1 VVGIDIMEK
10 RIDLT
15 EGSISG
21 KLVQLALPIMATSF
35 IQMAYNLTD
44 MLWVGRIG
52 STAVAAVGT
61 AGFFSNLAAALTMI
75 AKVGA
80 EVKVSQSLGR
90 KDEKATRNYIV
101 SALQINIVLSLIMG
115 VIILLFR
122 SKFLAFFQLENVK
135 VISMAE
141 TYLATIAM
149 GMVITNLIPV
159 LTAIF
164 NGAGNSKTPFIINT
178 VGLVVNIVF
187 DPILIYGVGP
197 IPKMGVLG
205 AALATIGSQSIVVT
219 CFLISN
225 LKSKEKYLKF
235 TLLKKPDFR
244 AIKTIFKLGIPSGVQ
259 SGLFTTFS
267 ILIARVIA
275 GSGEVAIAVQKV
287 GVQIEAITWMT
298 AGGFSTALS
307 SFVGQNYGA
316 KKHDR
321 IKEGYKATI
330 LIAGVVGILA
340 TLVLII
346 GGKGIFSVFI
356 KEKEA
361 IRLGTDYLRI
371 LGYSQLFMCIEITT
385 VGMFNGLGRTYIPA
399 AVSII
404 LTGLRVPASMILSS
418 PNLLGIDGVWWSISM
433 SSVLKGITIV
443 MILYYMTKK
452 KNLLLDNTSEKNISV
467 EVI

>member
-1 VVGIDIMEK
+1 MEK

-21 KLVQLALPIMATSF
+21 KLVKLALPIMATSF

-44 MLWVGRIG
+44 MLWVGGIG
-52 STAVAAVGT
+52 SGALAAVGT

-115 VIILLFR
+115 MVVLLFR
-122 SKFLAFFQLENVK
+122 TQFLAFFQLKNIE
-135 VISMAE
+135 VISMAK
-141 TYLATIAM
+141 TYLGVIAV

-159 LTAIF
+159 FTAIF

-178 VGLVVNIVF
+178 IGLVANIIF
-187 DPILIYGVGP
+187 DPLLIFGFGP

-205 AALATIGSQSIVVT
+205 AALATIGSQGIVVT
-219 CFLISN
+219 CFIISVAR
-225 LKSKEKYLKF
+225 SKEKYFKF
-235 TLLKKPDFR
+235 SIFKKPDFR
-244 AIKTIFKLGIPSGVQ
+244 AIKTICKLGIPSGVQ

-316 KKHDR
+316 KKYDR

-330 LIAGVVGILA
+330 LIASIVGILA
-340 TLVLII
+340 TLLLII
-346 GGKGIFSVFI
+346 GGEAIFSIFI
-356 KEKEA
+356 QEEDA
-361 IRLGTDYLRI
+361 IMLGKDYLRI

-399 AVSII
+399 AISII
-404 LTGLRVPASMILSS
+404 LTGLRVPASMVLSS
-418 PNLLGIDGVWWSISM
+418 PDILGIDGVWWSISM
-433 SSVLKGITIV
+433 SSVLKGIAIV
-443 MILYYMTKK
+443 AILYYMTKSK
-452 KNLLLDNTSEKNISV
+452 SLLQENASIEMD
-467 EVI
+467 

>member
-1 VVGIDIMEK
+1 MEK

-15 EGSISG
+15 EGSISS
-21 KLVQLALPIMATSF
+21 KLVKLALPIMATSF

-44 MLWVGRIG
+44 MLWVGGIG
-52 STAVAAVGT
+52 SGALAAVGT

-115 VIILLFR
+115 MVVLLFR
-122 SKFLAFFQLENVK
+122 TQFLAFFQLKNIE
-135 VISMAE
+135 VISMAK
-141 TYLATIAM
+141 TYLGVIAV

-159 LTAIF
+159 FTAIF

-178 VGLVVNIVF
+178 IGLVANIIF
-187 DPILIYGVGP
+187 DPLLIFGFGP

-205 AALATIGSQSIVVT
+205 AALATIGSQGIVVT
-219 CFLISN
+219 CFIISVAR
-225 LKSKEKYLKF
+225 SKEKYFKF
-235 TLLKKPDFR
+235 SIFKKPDFR
-244 AIKTIFKLGIPSGVQ
+244 AIKTICKLGIPSGVQ
-259 SGLFTTFS
+259 NGLFTTFS

-316 KKHDR
+316 KKYDR

-330 LIAGVVGILA
+330 LIASIVGILA
-340 TLVLII
+340 TLLLII
-346 GGKGIFSVFI
+346 GGEAIFSIFI
-356 KEKEA
+356 QEEDA
-361 IRLGTDYLRI
+361 IVLGKDYLRI

-404 LTGLRVPASMILSS
+404 LTGLRVPASMVLSS
-418 PNLLGIDGVWWSISM
+418 PDILGIDGVWWSISM
-433 SSVLKGITIV
+433 SSVLKGIAIV
-443 MILYYMTKK
+443 AILYYMTK
-452 KNLLLDNTSEKNISV
+452 NRSLLQENASIEMA
-467 EVI
+467 

>member
-1 VVGIDIMEK
+1 MEK

-21 KLVQLALPIMATSF
+21 KLVKLALPIMATSF

-44 MLWVGRIG
+44 MLWVGKIG

-115 VIILLFR
+115 IVVLLFR
-122 SKFLAFFQLENVK
+122 SKFLAFFQLENLQ

-141 TYLATIAM
+141 TYLVIIAM

-178 VGLVVNIVF
+178 VGLVANIVF
-187 DPILIYGVGP
+187 DPILIFGVGP

-205 AALATIGSQSIVVT
+205 AALATIGAQSIVVV
-219 CFLISN
+219 CFLVSI
-225 LKSKEKYLKF
+225 LRSKEKYLKF
-235 TLLKKPDFR
+235 NLLKKPDFR
-244 AIKTIFKLGIPSGVQ
+244 AIRSICKLGIPSGVQ

-316 KKHDR
+316 KKYDR

-330 LIAGVVGILA
+330 FIAGVVGILA

-346 GGKGIFSVFI
+346 GGEGIFSIFI

-361 IRLGTDYLRI
+361 IMLGKDYLRI

-443 MILYYMTKK
+443 IILYYMTKK
-452 KNLLLDNTSEKNISV
+452 KNLLQDSISV
-467 EVI
+467 EVV

>member
-1 VVGIDIMEK
+1 MEK

-115 VIILLFR
+115 IIILLFR

-219 CFLISN
+219 CFLVSI

-235 TLLKKPDFR
+235 TLLKKPDVR
-244 AIKTIFKLGIPSGVQ
+244 AIKTICKLGIPSGVQ

-452 KNLLLDNTSEKNISV
+452 KNLLLDNTSEENISV

>member
-1 VVGIDIMEK
+1 MEK

-21 KLVQLALPIMATSF
+21 KLVKLALPIMATSF

-44 MLWVGRIG
+44 MLWVGTIG

-115 VIILLFR
+115 VVVLLFR
-122 SKFLAFFQLENVK
+122 NKFLAFFQLENLQ

-141 TYLATIAM
+141 TYLVIIAM

-178 VGLVVNIVF
+178 VGLVANIVF
-187 DPILIYGVGP
+187 DPILIFGVGP

-205 AALATIGSQSIVVT
+205 AALATIGAQSIVVV
-219 CFLISN
+219 CFLVSI
-225 LKSKEKYLKF
+225 LRSKEKYLKF
-235 TLLKKPDFR
+235 NLLKKPDFK
-244 AIKTIFKLGIPSGVQ
+244 AIRSICKLGIPSGVQ

-316 KKHDR
+316 KKYDR

-330 LIAGVVGILA
+330 FIAGVVGILA

-346 GGKGIFSVFI
+346 GGEGIFSIFI

-361 IRLGTDYLRI
+361 IMLGKDYLRI

-418 PNLLGIDGVWWSISM
+418 PNILGIDGVWWSISM

-443 MILYYMTKK
+443 IILYYMTKK
-452 KNLLLDNTSEKNISV
+452 KNLLQDSISV
-467 EVI
+467 EVA

>member
-1 VVGIDIMEK
+1 VGIDIMEK

-21 KLVQLALPIMATSF
+21 KLVKLALPIMATSF

-44 MLWVGRIG
+44 MLWVGKIG

-115 VIILLFR
+115 IVVLLFR
-122 SKFLAFFQLENVK
+122 SKFLAFFQLENLQ

-141 TYLATIAM
+141 TYLVIIAM

-178 VGLVVNIVF
+178 VGLVANIVF
-187 DPILIYGVGP
+187 DPILIFGVGP

-205 AALATIGSQSIVVT
+205 AALATIGAQSIVVV
-219 CFLISN
+219 CFLVSI
-225 LKSKEKYLKF
+225 LRSKEKYLKF
-235 TLLKKPDFR
+235 NLLKKPDFR
-244 AIKTIFKLGIPSGVQ
+244 AIRSICKLGIPSGVQ

-316 KKHDR
+316 KKYDR

-330 LIAGVVGILA
+330 FIAGVVGILA

-346 GGKGIFSVFI
+346 GGEGIFSIFI

-361 IRLGTDYLRI
+361 IMLGKDYLRI

-418 PNLLGIDGVWWSISM
+418 PNILGIDGVWWSISM

-443 MILYYMTKK
+443 IILYYMTKK
-452 KNLLLDNTSEKNISV
+452 KNLLQDSISV
-467 EVI
+467 EVV

>member
-1 VVGIDIMEK
+1 MEK

-21 KLVQLALPIMATSF
+21 KLVKLALPIMATSF

-44 MLWVGRIG
+44 MLWVGGIG
-52 STAVAAVGT
+52 SGALAAVGT

-115 VIILLFR
+115 MVVLLFR
-122 SKFLAFFQLENVK
+122 TQFLAFFQLKNIE
-135 VISMAE
+135 VISMAK
-141 TYLATIAM
+141 TYLGVIAV

-159 LTAIF
+159 FTAIF
-164 NGAGNSKTPFIINT
+164 NGAGNSKTPFTINT
-178 VGLVVNIVF
+178 IGLVANIIF
-187 DPILIYGVGP
+187 DPLLIFGFGP

-205 AALATIGSQSIVVT
+205 AALATIGSQGIVVT
-219 CFLISN
+219 CFIISVAR
-225 LKSKEKYLKF
+225 SKEKYFKF
-235 TLLKKPDFR
+235 SIFKKPDFR
-244 AIKTIFKLGIPSGVQ
+244 AIKTICRLGIPSGVQ
-259 SGLFTTFS
+259 NGLFTTFS

-316 KKHDR
+316 KKYDR

-330 LIAGVVGILA
+330 LIASIVGILA
-340 TLVLII
+340 TLLLII
-346 GGKGIFSVFI
+346 GGEAIFSIFI
-356 KEKEA
+356 QEEDA
-361 IRLGTDYLRI
+361 IMLGKDYLRI

-404 LTGLRVPASMILSS
+404 LTGLRVPASMVLSS
-418 PNLLGIDGVWWSISM
+418 PDILGIDGVWWSISM
-433 SSVLKGITIV
+433 SSVLKGIAIV
-443 MILYYMTKK
+443 AILYYMTKSK
-452 KNLLLDNTSEKNISV
+452 SLLQENASIEMD
-467 EVI
+467 

>member
-44 MLWVGRIG
+44 MFWVGRIG

-115 VIILLFR
+115 IIILLFR
-122 SKFLAFFQLENVK
+122 SKFLAFFQLENMK

-187 DPILIYGVGP
+187 DPFQRWE
-197 IPKMGVLG
+197 
-205 AALATIGSQSIVVT
+205 S
-219 CFLISN
+219 
-225 LKSKEKYLKF
+225 
-235 TLLKKPDFR
+235 
-244 AIKTIFKLGIPSGVQ
+244 
-259 SGLFTTFS
+259 
-267 ILIARVIA
+267 
-275 GSGEVAIAVQKV
+275 
-287 GVQIEAITWMT
+287 
-298 AGGFSTALS
+298 
-307 SFVGQNYGA
+307 
-316 KKHDR
+316 
-321 IKEGYKATI
+321 
-330 LIAGVVGILA
+330 
-340 TLVLII
+340 
-346 GGKGIFSVFI
+346 
-356 KEKEA
+356 
-361 IRLGTDYLRI
+361 
-371 LGYSQLFMCIEITT
+371 
-385 VGMFNGLGRTYIPA
+385 
-399 AVSII
+399 
-404 LTGLRVPASMILSS
+404 
-418 PNLLGIDGVWWSISM
+418 
-433 SSVLKGITIV
+433 
-443 MILYYMTKK
+443 
-452 KNLLLDNTSEKNISV
+452 
-467 EVI
+467 

>member
-1 VVGIDIMEK
+1 MGIDVMEK

-21 KLVQLALPIMATSF
+21 KLVKLAFPIMATSF

-44 MLWVGRIG
+44 MLWVGRMG
-52 STAVAAVGT
+52 STAVAAIGT
-61 AGFFSNLAAALTMI
+61 AGFFTNLATAVTMI

-101 SALQINIVLSLIMG
+101 SALQINIVLSLIMS
-115 VIILLFR
+115 ILILVFR
-122 SKFLAFFQLENVK
+122 TQFLAFFKLENLE

-141 TYLATIAM
+141 TYLGIIAM

-159 LTAIF
+159 FTAIF

-178 VGLVVNIVF
+178 IGLIVNIIF
-187 DPILIYGVGP
+187 DPLLIFGVGP
-197 IPKMGVLG
+197 IPRMGVLG
-205 AALATIGSQSIVVT
+205 AALATIGAQGVVVICFIVTIV
-219 CFLISN
+219 
-225 LKSKEKYLKF
+225 KSKEKYLKF
-235 TLLKKPDFR
+235 TLFKKPDFR
-244 AIKTIFKLGIPSGVQ
+244 AIKTICKLGIPSGVQ
-259 SGLFTTFS
+259 NGLFTTFS

-316 KKHDR
+316 GKNDR

-330 LIAGVVGILA
+330 LIAGMVGILA
-340 TLVLII
+340 TLLLII
-346 GGKGIFSVFI
+346 GGEAIFSVFI
-356 KEKEA
+356 QEEEA
-361 IRLGTDYLRI
+361 IMLGKDYLRI
-371 LGYSQLFMCIEITT
+371 LGYSQLFMCVEITT
-385 VGMFNGLGRTYIPA
+385 VGIFNGLGRTYIPA

-418 PNLLGIDGVWWSISM
+418 PNILGIDGVWWSISM

-443 MILYYMTKK
+443 VILYYMAKK
-452 KNLLLDNTSEKNISV
+452 KDLLQENASI
-467 EVI
+467 EVA

>member
-1 VVGIDIMEK
+1 MEK

-21 KLVQLALPIMATSF
+21 KLVKLALPIMATSF

-44 MLWVGRIG
+44 MLWVGTIG

-115 VIILLFR
+115 IVVLLFR
-122 SKFLAFFQLENVK
+122 SKFLAFFQLENLQ

-141 TYLATIAM
+141 TYLVIIAM

-178 VGLVVNIVF
+178 VGLVANIVF
-187 DPILIYGVGP
+187 DPILIFGVGP

-205 AALATIGSQSIVVT
+205 AALATIGAQSIVVV
-219 CFLISN
+219 CFLVSI
-225 LKSKEKYLKF
+225 LRSKEKYLKF
-235 TLLKKPDFR
+235 NLLKKPDFK
-244 AIKTIFKLGIPSGVQ
+244 AIRSICKLGIPSGVQ

-316 KKHDR
+316 KKYDR

-330 LIAGVVGILA
+330 FIAGVVGILA

-346 GGKGIFSVFI
+346 GGEGIFSIFI

-361 IRLGTDYLRI
+361 IMLGKDYLRI

-404 LTGLRVPASMILSS
+404 LTGLRVPTSMILSS
-418 PNLLGIDGVWWSISM
+418 PNILGIDGVWWSISM

-443 MILYYMTKK
+443 IILYYMTKK
-452 KNLLLDNTSEKNISV
+452 KNLLQDSISV
-467 EVI
+467 EVA

>member
-1 VVGIDIMEK
+1 MEK

-21 KLVQLALPIMATSF
+21 KLVKLALPIMATSF

-44 MLWVGRIG
+44 MLWVGTIG

-115 VIILLFR
+115 VVVLLFR
-122 SKFLAFFQLENVK
+122 NKFLAFFQLENLQ

-141 TYLATIAM
+141 TYLVIIAM

-178 VGLVVNIVF
+178 VGLVANIVF
-187 DPILIYGVGP
+187 DPILIFGVGP

-205 AALATIGSQSIVVT
+205 AALATIGAQSIVVV
-219 CFLISN
+219 CFLVSI
-225 LKSKEKYLKF
+225 LRSKEKYLKF
-235 TLLKKPDFR
+235 NLLKKPDFK
-244 AIKTIFKLGIPSGVQ
+244 AIRSICKLGIPSGVQ

-316 KKHDR
+316 KKYDR

-330 LIAGVVGILA
+330 FIAGVVGILA

-346 GGKGIFSVFI
+346 GGEGIFSIFI

-361 IRLGTDYLRI
+361 IMLGKDYLRI

-418 PNLLGIDGVWWSISM
+418 PNILGIDGVWWSISM
-433 SSVLKGITIV
+433 SSVFKGITIV
-443 MILYYMTKK
+443 IILYYMTKK
-452 KNLLLDNTSEKNISV
+452 KNLLQDSISV
-467 EVI
+467 EVA

>member
-1 VVGIDIMEK
+1 MGIDVMEK

-21 KLVQLALPIMATSF
+21 KLVKLAFPIMATSF

-44 MLWVGRIG
+44 MLWVGRMG
-52 STAVAAVGT
+52 STAVAAIGT
-61 AGFFSNLAAALTMI
+61 AGFFTNLAAALTMI

-101 SALQINIVLSLIMG
+101 SALQINIVLSLIMS
-115 VIILLFR
+115 ILILVFR
-122 SKFLAFFQLENVK
+122 TQFLAFFKLENLE

-141 TYLATIAM
+141 TYLGIIAM

-159 LTAIF
+159 FTAIF

-178 VGLVVNIVF
+178 IGLIVNIIF
-187 DPILIYGVGP
+187 DPLLIFGVGP
-197 IPKMGVLG
+197 IPRMGVLG
-205 AALATIGSQSIVVT
+205 AALATIGAQGVVVICFIVTIV
-219 CFLISN
+219 
-225 LKSKEKYLKF
+225 KSKEKYLKF
-235 TLLKKPDFR
+235 TLFKKPDFR
-244 AIKTIFKLGIPSGVQ
+244 AIKTICKLGIPSGVQ
-259 SGLFTTFS
+259 NGLFTTFS

-275 GSGEVAIAVQKV
+275 GSGEVSIAVQKV

-316 KKHDR
+316 GKNDR

-330 LIAGVVGILA
+330 LIAGMVGILA
-340 TLVLII
+340 TLLLII
-346 GGKGIFSVFI
+346 GGEAIFSVFI
-356 KEKEA
+356 QEEEA
-361 IRLGTDYLRI
+361 IMLGKDYLRI
-371 LGYSQLFMCIEITT
+371 LGYSQLFMCVEITT
-385 VGMFNGLGRTYIPA
+385 VGIFNGLGRTYIPA

-418 PNLLGIDGVWWSISM
+418 PNILGIDGVWWSISM

-443 MILYYMTKK
+443 VILYYMAKK
-452 KNLLLDNTSEKNISV
+452 KDLLQENASI
-467 EVI
+467 EVA

>member
-1 VVGIDIMEK
+1 MEK

-115 VIILLFR
+115 IIILLFR

-219 CFLISN
+219 CFLVSI

-235 TLLKKPDFR
+235 TLLKKPDVR
-244 AIKTIFKLGIPSGVQ
+244 AIKTICKLGIPSGVQ

-452 KNLLLDNTSEKNISV
+452 KNLLLDNTSEENISV
-467 EVI
+467 

>member
-1 VVGIDIMEK
+1 MEK

-21 KLVQLALPIMATSF
+21 KLVKLALPIMATSF

-44 MLWVGRIG
+44 MLWVGTIG

-115 VIILLFR
+115 IVVLLFR
-122 SKFLAFFQLENVK
+122 SKFLAFFQLENLQ

-141 TYLATIAM
+141 TYLVIIAM

-178 VGLVVNIVF
+178 VGLVANIVF
-187 DPILIYGVGP
+187 DPILIFGVGP

-205 AALATIGSQSIVVT
+205 AALATIGAQSIVVV
-219 CFLISN
+219 CFLVSI
-225 LKSKEKYLKF
+225 LRSKEKYLKF
-235 TLLKKPDFR
+235 NLLKKPDFK
-244 AIKTIFKLGIPSGVQ
+244 AIRSICKLGIPSGVQ

-316 KKHDR
+316 KKYDR

-330 LIAGVVGILA
+330 FIAGVVGILA

-346 GGKGIFSVFI
+346 GGEGIFSIFI

-361 IRLGTDYLRI
+361 IMLGKDYLRI

-418 PNLLGIDGVWWSISM
+418 PNILGIDGVWWSISM

-443 MILYYMTKK
+443 IILYYMTKK
-452 KNLLLDNTSEKNISV
+452 KNLLQDSISV
-467 EVI
+467 EVA